1 MPEPEPT
8 PVTERS
14 KSYLA
19 WRIGRYLAIQGGKGL
34 LRLTWWLLVQSG
46 RVAVGL
52 GRLLSAPTPSYV
64 NRARLSMYGWFM
76 WRR

>member
-1 MPEPEPT
+1 MPETKPT
-8 PVTERS
+8 PVTEPS

-19 WRIGRYLAIQGGKGL
+19 WRIFRYLSIQGFKGL
-34 LRLTWWLLVQSG
+34 LRLTWWLLVLMV
-46 RVAVGL
+46 RVLIGI

-64 NRARLSMYGWFM
+64 NRARLSVYGWFS